1 MENDAPA
8 VGPDAITVDCKLVK
22 LDTAGKMTA

>member
-8 VGPDAITVDCKLVK
+8 VGRDAITVNRKLVK
-22 LDTAGKMTA
+22 LDTPGKVTA

>member
-8 VGPDAITVDCKLVK
+8 VGPDAITVNSKVVK
-22 LDTAGKMTA
+22 LDTAGKVTA